1 MKLFR
6 RNKPSELTIRT
17 EKLQVGDRFVYDGT
31 LVQVD
36 QFRTGP
42 DADKK
47 YLLLKVLHPLDR
59 TMWNYRS
66 VAIYNELLITIIR

>member
-17 EKLQVGDRFVYDGT
+17 EELQVGDRFAYDCT

-42 DADKK
+42 DPDKK
-47 YLLLKVLHPLDR
+47 YLRLKVLHPLDC
-59 TMWNYRS
+59 TVWNYRS
-66 VAIYNELLITIIR
+66 VAIYNELLITVIR

>member
-17 EKLQVGDRFVYDGT
+17 EELQIGDRFVFDGA

-42 DADKK
+42 NENKK
-47 YLLLKVLHPLDR
+47 YLRLEVLNPLDH
-59 TMWNYRS
+59 TVWNYRS
-66 VAIYNELLITIIR
+66 VAIYNELLITVIR